1 MNKKIALY
9 LVPILLAGCV
19 VKQPTVRKDTPPYP
33 APTTAPL
40 TQHTAIPAPIP
51 ISNPAPV
58 ASPSRLSPQ
67 SQRLVEDTVLCRV
80 PVIPNKLR
88 ARLENEGAFA
98 GAAKKGQGD
107 SDDFRLRA
115 PLTVLGMPIKT
126 ISFWGDDESDAGQWV
141 AVTVDGS
148 AQTVLKALTAKGVKL
163 KKVPK
168 SDTYEYK
175 DAKNGTVQVISE
187 KGSDIR
193 IGCAVGLE

>member
-9 LVPILLAGCV
+9 LVPVLLAGCV
-19 VKQPTVRKDTPPYP
+19 VKPPIVRKDAQSYP
-33 APTTAPL
+33 ASTTAPL
-40 TQHTAIPAPIP
+40 TQHTAMPAPVP
-51 ISNPAPV
+51 TSNPAP
-58 ASPSRLSPQ
+58 AAPPLRLSPQ
-67 SQRLVEDTVLCRV
+67 SQPLVEDTVLCRV

-107 SDDFRLRA
+107 SADYRLRA

-148 AQTVLKALTAKGVKL
+148 AQTVVKALAAKGMKL

-168 SDTYEYK
+168 TDTYEYK
-175 DAKNGTVQVISE
+175 GAKNGIVQVISE
-187 KGSDIR
+187 KGADIR

>member
-1 MNKKIALY
+1 MNKNIALY
-9 LVPILLAGCV
+9 LVPILVAGCV
-19 VKQPTVRKDTPPYP
+19 VKQPIVCKDTPPYP

-40 TQHTAIPAPIP
+40 PQHTAMPTPIP
-51 ISNPAPV
+51 ICNPAP
-58 ASPSRLSPQ
+58 AAPPSRPSLQ

-88 ARLENEGAFA
+88 ASLENEGAFA
-98 GAAKKGQGD
+98 AAAKKGQRD

-115 PLTVLGMPIKT
+115 PLTILGMPIKT
-126 ISFWGDDESDAGQWV
+126 ISFWRDDESDAGQWV

-148 AQTVLKALTAKGVKL
+148 AQTVVKALTAKGVKL

-168 SDTYEYK
+168 GDTYEYK
-175 DAKNGTVQVISE
+175 GAKNGTVQVISE
-187 KGSDIR
+187 KGSDMR